1 MRKATVITHV
11 AFEDLDSLEQPLR
24 QAGFDISFRDAARH
38 SLGAEDR
45 ASDLTILMGGPIG
58 VYERSDY
65 PFLTAEIEYVRDRI
79 ARNLPTLGICLG
91 AQVIAAAL
99 GARVYPGHAKEI
111 GWSALR
117 FTEAGA
123 QSAIAELNCAVLH
136 WHGDTFDLPR
146 EAQLLASST
155 LYPHQAFSYGRA
167 LALQFHPEISAEGL
181 ERWYVGH
188 AAELGQFRKGIV
200 PELRAAA
207 ADHALQLSERMGRF
221 LTRWL
226 SEVGLVGAQNSQ
238 PAARNV

>member
-24 QAGFDISFRDAARH
+24 KAGFNIAFRDAARH
-38 SLGAEDR
+38 SLGVKDR

-58 VYERSDY
+58 VYEQSDY
-65 PFLTAEIEYVRDRI
+65 PFLTAEIDYVRDRI

-91 AQVIAAAL
+91 AQLIAAAL
-99 GARVYPGHAKEI
+99 GSPVYPGRAKEI
-111 GWSALR
+111 GWSTLR

-136 WHGDTFDLPR
+136 WHGDTFDLPHG
-146 EAQLLASST
+146 AQLLASST
-155 LYPHQAFSYGRA
+155 LYPHQAFSCGRA
-167 LALQFHPEISAEGL
+167 LALQFHPEVSAEGL

-188 AAELGQFRKGIV
+188 TGELGQFRKGIV
-200 PELRAAA
+200 PELRTAAA
-207 ADHALQLSERMGRF
+207 VHAPKLAQRLGRF

-226 SEVGLVGAQNSQ
+226 CEVGLVDEQSCQ
-238 PAARNV
+238 SAARIV